1 MRAAWQIHNLC
12 RMEKQEPT
20 PLKKLIR
27 AFFWGNELKAFPLL
41 KSAIFAFP
49 HERHLKPTTA
59 TTTWNSK
66 QKPKSAIFCFF
77 SHSFSLKHRQN
88 RGKTFL
94 KHRQNRSET
103 FLKHR
108 QQTAKLPHNWSVVP
122 VLLFVVP
129 VLLEF
134 YSGAAGVLFRC
145 YRSFIPALPEFYY
158 SSAGISI
165 IRSFQTSYHS
175 PRRCIYRQDRAESR
189 PLSIWCRISC
199 RNHWNAASSIESVS
213 IINFSFCLQV

>member
-77 SHSFSLKHRQN
+77 SHSFSEKHLMKFFYTVALC
-88 RGKTFL
+88 KTFL
-94 KHRQNRSET
+94 HIIPSLFSAPDDLAVSDDMEKGVINSIKIEGVKGEGDYNLST
-103 FLKHR
+103 KE
-108 QQTAKLPHNWSVVP
+108 WSV
-122 VLLFVVP
+122 
-129 VLLEF
+129 
-134 YSGAAGVLFRC
+134 S
-145 YRSFIPALPEFYY
+145 S
-158 SSAGISI
+158 SSASYNVPISAGGL
-165 IRSFQTSYHS
+165 SVSTTP
-175 PRRCIYRQDRAESR
+175 PRRFRGRSGR
-189 PLSIWCRISC
+189 SSLFSHLSI
-199 RNHWNAASSIESVS
+199 
-213 IINFSFCLQV
+213 

>member
-77 SHSFSLKHRQN
+77 SHSFSEKGVH
-88 RGKTFL
+88 FL
-94 KHRQNRSET
+94 HLGVSLVGEGDTYLTYFFISRCD
-103 FLKHR
+103 FLVFFRK
-108 QQTAKLPHNWSVVP
+108 KL
-122 VLLFVVP
+122 VLLFILWSYICSHFLP
-129 VLLEF
+129 PF
-134 YSGAAGVLFRC
+134 G
-145 YRSFIPALPEFYY
+145 RSTAFL
-158 SSAGISI
+158 
-165 IRSFQTSYHS
+165 
-175 PRRCIYRQDRAESR
+175 
-189 PLSIWCRISC
+189 
-199 RNHWNAASSIESVS
+199 
-213 IINFSFCLQV
+213 

>member
-59 TTTWNSK
+59 STTWNSK

-77 SHSFSLKHRQN
+77 SHSFYEKIL
-88 RGKTFL
+88 
-94 KHRQNRSET
+94 
-103 FLKHR
+103 
-108 QQTAKLPHNWSVVP
+108 QTECNIIKLAWM
-122 VLLFVVP
+122 
-129 VLLEF
+129 
-134 YSGAAGVLFRC
+134 YCWGAAYFLQKERLKKQKIADLGFC
-145 YRSFIPALPEFYY
+145 FEFQVVV
-158 SSAGISI
+158 AVVG
-165 IRSFQTSYHS
+165 
-175 PRRCIYRQDRAESR
+175 
-189 PLSIWCRISC
+189 
-199 RNHWNAASSIESVS
+199 
-213 IINFSFCLQV
+213 FSWQWQGNEEKAD

>member
-1 MRAAWQIHNLC
+1 MAVRSWLSASHLS
-12 RMEKQEPT
+12 
-20 PLKKLIR
+20 
-27 AFFWGNELKAFPLL
+27 AF
-41 KSAIFAFP
+41 IV
-49 HERHLKPTTA
+49 HLPV
-59 TTTWNSK
+59 
-66 QKPKSAIFCFF
+66 CF
-77 SHSFSLKHRQN
+77 LKHRQN
-88 RGKTFL
+88 RSKTFLKHRQNRSKTFL

-129 VLLEF
+129 VLLF
-134 YSGAAGVLFRC
+134 VVPVAPKCCSGATGVLFRC

-189 PLSIWCRISC
+189 PLSI
-199 RNHWNAASSIESVS
+199 
-213 IINFSFCLQV
+213 

>member
-77 SHSFSLKHRQN
+77 SHSFSLKPWKL
-88 RGKTFL
+88 RGKIVSLHKKSCTWQIESKLSLRSFAFSLQKKSCTRQIESKLSLRSFAFSLPPNSL
-94 KHRQNRSET
+94 KKIFRLCKTWVKDNESVWSI
-103 FLKHR
+103 F
-108 QQTAKLPHNWSVVP
+108 AYSVVCTS
-122 VLLFVVP
+122 
-129 VLLEF
+129 E
-134 YSGAAGVLFRC
+134 AALGDN
-145 YRSFIPALPEFYY
+145 YY
-158 SSAGISI
+158 
-165 IRSFQTSYHS
+165 
-175 PRRCIYRQDRAESR
+175 
-189 PLSIWCRISC
+189 
-199 RNHWNAASSIESVS
+199 
-213 IINFSFCLQV
+213 